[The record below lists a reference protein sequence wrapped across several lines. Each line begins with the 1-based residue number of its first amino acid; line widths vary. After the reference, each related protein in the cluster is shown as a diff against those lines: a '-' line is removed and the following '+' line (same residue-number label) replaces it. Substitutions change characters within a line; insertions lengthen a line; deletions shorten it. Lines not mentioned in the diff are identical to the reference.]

1 MEECWLIMYFCSFF
15 NDIFDQ
21 RQHFIISLRSLRNNF
36 ISANQEVTYMN
47 NDPLLSYWTR
57 EVKSCGVYITNVY
70 NIPFLEEKLL
80 RLLGDL

>member
-1 MEECWLIMYFCSFF
+1 
-15 NDIFDQ
+15 
-21 RQHFIISLRSLRNNF
+21 
-36 ISANQEVTYMN
+36 MN